1 MENLKE
7 FHLQK
12 SKIDALTKRF
22 FNLFTNTEG
31 ASPQVEEIFDLF
43 IPEGIIIKNV
53 SPSTEV
59 YNLRQFVEPRKKILT
74 DGTLIDFQ
82 EKEIS
87 ERTDIFGNIAQRFS
101 LYHKRGILSGKPF
114 EMRGM
119 KSIQFV
125 KVNGKWKMSSVAW
138 DDE

>member
-7 FHLQK
+7 YQLQK
-12 SKIDALTKRF
+12 SKIDTLTKRF
-22 FNLFTNTEG
+22 FNLFTNTG
-31 ASPQVEEIFDLF
+31 GTNPQVEEIFKLF

-53 SPSTEV
+53 SPSTEI
-59 YNLRQFVEPRKKILT
+59 YNLQQFVEPRKKILT
-74 DGTLIDFQ
+74 DGTLTEFQ

-87 ERTDIFGNIAQRFS
+87 EQTDIFGNIAQRFS
-101 LYHKRGILSGKPF
+101 LYQKKGIFEGKTF
-114 EMRGM
+114 ETRGM

-125 KVNGKWKMSSVAW
+125 KVNEEWKISSLAW